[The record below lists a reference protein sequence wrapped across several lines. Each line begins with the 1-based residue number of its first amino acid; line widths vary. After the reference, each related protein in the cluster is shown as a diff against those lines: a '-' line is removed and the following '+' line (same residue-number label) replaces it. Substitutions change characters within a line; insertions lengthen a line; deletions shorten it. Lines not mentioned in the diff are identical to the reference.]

1 MDGHYLKSQEPIG
14 ISEFIGVQLN
24 KATGTKGLLRQDI
37 KNEKI
42 ESIGSYFFLVIRLHY
57 NRHSRHGCCKKP

>member
-1 MDGHYLKSQEPIG
+1 MRDLKSQEPIG
-14 ISEFIGVQLN
+14 ISEFIAVQLN
-24 KATGTKGLLRQDI
+24 KATGVENQLRQDI

-42 ESIGSYFFLVIRLHY
+42 ESIGSCFFLVIRLHY